1 MSKKVLVAGGAGF
14 VGSHLVDL
22 LLEKN
27 YEVTVLDNY
36 ITGHKKNIA
45 HLQGKVRVI
54 EKDIREPLKFDQKF
68 DQIYNMASP
77 ASPVDFDK
85 IPLFIMETAAVGHK
99 NLLEVAKETGAR
111 IFFAS
116 TSEAYGDPEV
126 HPQQEDY
133 RGNVSC
139 IGPRSC
145 YDEAK
150 RYGEALTMTYHRAYG
165 VDTRIVRIF
174 NTYGPRMRPEDGR
187 VIPNFFSQALAKK
200 ALTVYGEG
208 KQTRSLCY
216 VRDEVE
222 GLFALMESNEIR
234 PVNVGN
240 PNELTILQLA
250 EAINKLLGN
259 TAGIQFKPLP
269 TDDPQR
275 RRPDITRAKEVLNW
289 EPKVSL
295 DDGLK
300 KTFEYFRDE
309 LTKKN

>member
-27 YEVTVLDNY
+27 YEVTVIDNC
-36 ITGHKKNIA
+36 ITGSKKNLA
-45 HLQGKVRVI
+45 HIKDKIRLI

-77 ASPVDFDK
+77 ASPIDFEK
-85 IPLFIMETAAVGHK
+85 IPMFIMETASIGHR
-99 NLLEVAKETGAR
+99 NLLEVGKETGAR
-111 IFFAS
+111 VFFAS
-116 TSEAYGDPEV
+116 TSEVYGDPEV

-139 IGPRSC
+139 LGPRSC

-150 RYGEALTMTYHRAYG
+150 RYGEALSMIYHRTYG

-187 VIPNFFSQALAKK
+187 VIPNFFSQAIAKK
-200 ALTVYGEG
+200 PLTVFGTG

-222 GLFALMESNEIR
+222 GLFQLMESRETR

-240 PNELTILQLA
+240 PRELTMLELA
-250 EAINKLLGN
+250 ETINKLLGN
-259 TAGIQFKPLP
+259 TAGIEFKPLP

-289 EPKVSL
+289 EPKISL
-295 DDGLK
+295 EVGLQ
-300 KTFEYFRDE
+300 KTFEYFRDIR
-309 LTKKN
+309 

>member
-1 MSKKVLVAGGAGF
+1 MSKKVLVAGGSGF

-27 YEVTVLDNY
+27 YEVTVIDNY
-36 ITGHKKNIA
+36 ITGHKKNLS
-45 HLQGKVRVI
+45 HLNISKDVRII
-54 EKDIREPLKFDQKF
+54 EKDIREPLKFDQKY
-68 DQIYNMASP
+68 DQIYNLASP

-85 IPLFIMETAAVGHK
+85 IPQFIMETASIGHR
-99 NLLEVAKETGAR
+99 NLLEIAKETGAR

-116 TSEAYGDPEV
+116 TSEVYGDPEV

-139 IGPRSC
+139 LGPRSC

-150 RYGEALTMTYHRAYG
+150 RYGEAISMVYNRSYS

-187 VIPNFFSQALAKK
+187 VIPNFFSQALSKK
-200 ALTVYGEG
+200 PLTIYGDG

-222 GLFALMESNEIR
+222 GLFQLMESKEIR
-234 PVNVGN
+234 PVNIGN
-240 PNELTILQLA
+240 PKELSILELA
-250 EAINKLLGN
+250 DTINKLLDN
-259 TAGIQFKPLP
+259 KAGVEFKPLP

-289 EPKVSL
+289 EPKISL
-295 DDGLK
+295 AEGLQ

-309 LTKKN
+309 LVR

>member
-1 MSKKVLVAGGAGF
+1 MKVLVAGGAGF

-27 YEVTVLDNY
+27 YEVTVIDNC
-36 ITGHKKNIA
+36 ITGHKKNLEHVKNDI
-45 HLQGKVRVI
+45 QFI
-54 EKDIREPLKFDQKF
+54 EKDIRDPMKFDQKF
-68 DQIYNMASP
+68 DQIYNLASP
-77 ASPVDFDK
+77 ASPIDFEK
-85 IPLFIMETAAVGHK
+85 IPMFIMETASIGHK
-99 NLLEVAKETGAR
+99 NLLDIAKDTGAR

-116 TSEAYGDPEV
+116 TSEVYGDPEV
-126 HPQQEDY
+126 HPQHEDY

-139 IGPRSC
+139 LGPRSC

-150 RYGEALTMTYHRAYG
+150 RYGESLTMIYNRTYG

-200 ALTVYGEG
+200 PLTIYGDG

-222 GLFALMESNEIR
+222 GLFKLMESKETR

-240 PNELTILQLA
+240 PKELTILELA
-250 EAINKLLGN
+250 ETINKLLGN
-259 TAGIQFKPLP
+259 TAGVEFKPLP

-275 RRPDITRAKEVLNW
+275 RRPDITRAKEVLGW
-289 EPKVSL
+289 EPKVTL
-295 DDGLK
+295 ADGLEQTFKYFEKELK
-300 KTFEYFRDE
+300 K
-309 LTKKN
+309 

>member
-1 MSKKVLVAGGAGF
+1 MKVLVAGGAGF

-27 YEVTVLDNY
+27 YEVTVIDNC
-36 ITGHKKNIA
+36 ITGHKKNLA
-45 HLQGKVRVI
+45 HIKDIRLI
-54 EKDIREPLKFDQKF
+54 EKDIREPMKFDQKF
-68 DQIYNMASP
+68 DQIYNLASP
-77 ASPVDFDK
+77 ASPIDFEK
-85 IPLFIMETAAVGHK
+85 IPMFIMETASLGHK
-99 NLLEVAKETGAR
+99 NLLDVAKDTGAR

-116 TSEAYGDPEV
+116 TSEVYGDPEV
-126 HPQQEDY
+126 HPQHEDY

-139 IGPRSC
+139 LGPRSC

-150 RYGEALTMTYHRAYG
+150 RYGESLTMIYSRTYG

-200 ALTVYGEG
+200 PLTIYGDG
-208 KQTRSLCY
+208 TQTRSLCY

-222 GLFALMESNEIR
+222 GLYKLMESKETR

-240 PNELTILQLA
+240 PKELTILELA
-250 EAINKLLGN
+250 ETINKLLGN
-259 TAGIQFKPLP
+259 NAGVEFKPLP

-289 EPKVSL
+289 EPKVTL
-295 DDGLK
+295 ADGLQHTFKYFEKELK
-300 KTFEYFRDE
+300 K
-309 LTKKN
+309 